1 MPMLLGRKTTSLPVL
16 PKRFFSTGLQI
27 IIVTVQV
34 RQWVNMWHSHLGDMA
49 TPKALVDVI
58 VQKKVAGA
66 TKLKD
71 QINKKF
77 QLD

>member
-1 MPMLLGRKTTSLPVL
+1 MPALPERSSFTDRQNIL
-16 PKRFFSTGLQI
+16 F
-27 IIVTVQV
+27 TVQV
-34 RQWVNMWHSHLGDMA
+34 RQWVNMWYSHLGDEA
-49 TPKALVDVI
+49 TPKALVEVI
-58 VQKKVAGA
+58 TRKKVIGA